1 MMSEIVKKIRAFLS
15 DEEGPAAVEYAVM
28 LMLIL
33 LAVITAVQALGRATG
48 ESFEHSNDEL
58 NEAWGDD

>member
-1 MMSEIVKKIRAFLS
+1 MMIAIDKKIRAFLS

-48 ESFEHSNDEL
+48 ESFENSNTEL
-58 NEAWGDD
+58 NEAWGE